1 MKIIYKI
8 QLERVLA
15 EEEKLWLVD
24 KGLFDNVLLTSHILA
39 DEEFIEDILDSMDVS
54 KLLEFNVEIK
64 ND

>member
-24 KGLFDNVLLTSHILA
+24 KCLFDNVLLTSHILA
-39 DEEFIEDILDSMDVS
+39 DEEFIEDILDSMDAS